1 VPVLRIHP
9 DRDQPTND
17 DLPSVQDGERAMKDI
32 ESRLSDLQLKVY
44 DQVRLAGWE
53 GKTTDEIEA
62 TLGLTHQSCSARM
75 NELKNWKPEPLIE
88 RRGITRRTRAGRPAD
103 VYVLAGLRAADE
115 RK

>member
-1 VPVLRIHP
+1 MA
-9 DRDQPTND
+9 
-17 DLPSVQDGERAMKDI
+17 SI
-32 ESRLSDLQLKVY
+32 EARLSDLQLKVY

-62 TLGLTHQSCSARM
+62 TLGVTHQSCSARV

-88 RRGITRRTRAGRPAD
+88 RRGITRKTRAGRPAD
-103 VYVLAGLRAADE
+103 VYVLAGLRAATE

>member
-1 VPVLRIHP
+1 MLRLYAHIE
-9 DRDQPTND
+9 TFTIY
-17 DLPSVQDGERAMKDI
+17 DLPGVQDGERTMSDI

-44 DQVRLAGWE
+44 DQIRLAGWE

-75 NELKNWKPEPLIE
+75 NELKNWKPDPLIE
-88 RRGITRRTRAGRPAD
+88 RRGITRKTRAGRPAD
-103 VYVLAGLRAADE
+103 VYVLAGLRAAQD